1 VSWDAR
7 EAVPRSLSGRLTA
20 PSDEPPERIT
30 LDFLSAHG
38 DLFRISDPAS
48 EFGPPAVERDV
59 RNTTHVRIAQVHR
72 GLPVFGG
79 EMRVHVDGSGVVT
92 SLEAEWLPEPLVA
105 EAPSLPAHQAVR
117 AAAADL
123 DPASSSLSR
132 PQLVIFDSGRFT
144 LGPRDERLAW
154 RVALWS
160 AGEGEWI
167 YFVDAET
174 GALAFKYRETRE
186 ALDREVR
193 QINLAAPPC
202 SLGGTLYYDETGAVH
217 PDPPADATAAYLLT
231 AEFYDYYLQ
240 THGRDGYDG
249 AGGRMVSLV
258 EDSTNNAF
266 WSSTCQRARFGH
278 SFTVRDVVAHEWQHA
293 VTWFTAGL
301 TAACQPGALDES
313 LSDVFAAMVDRDD
326 WFIGEEV
333 PLNVSVRSLAD
344 PTASSDAQPDTNAG
358 VNPCAEVHENSG
370 IPNKVAYL
378 VSEGGL
384 HYGVAVAGLGRE
396 ATESIWY
403 RALRHHMG
411 PATDFEGAR
420 AATVNAAAELYGAG
434 SPAVCSVR
442 NAWASVA
449 VGDPCPAAADDAA
462 FVAQSVPETM
472 VTGGTFSVAVTLRN
486 TGTATWTSAAGYRLR
501 SQNPSGNQ
509 TWGLQEVPL
518 PGAVPQGEE
527 VTFTFDVTSPV
538 TAGSYAFQW
547 RMVHGGVEF
556 GAPSP
561 DVTVSVEPP
570 FDDAAFVLMSP
581 PPPATMRTGQTALV
595 NVTMRNTGTTTWTTA
610 TGYKLGSQSPQDNT
624 IWGFHRVPLSGPVDA
639 GEETTFQ
646 FAFTAPSTP
655 GTYGFQWRMLRE
667 GVAWFGAPTPHIVIT
682 VQKDAAAFSWQ
693 SVPNNMVAGR
703 PYTVSVRMR
712 NVGSTTWMPA
722 AGHRL
727 GSQNPQDNQTWGLHR
742 VLLPGPVAP
751 GGWATFDFTVVA
763 PSGPGT
769 YNFRWRMVREGVA
782 WFGAETPNV
791 AVNVQ
796 PLAAPSN
803 LVAVYDAAAVRIRL
817 SWADNSSNEDGFH
830 AQFSYAG
837 SGWSDLVPPTVA
849 ANVTTWQSAPNP
861 PSGSYQ
867 FRVRALGGGAV
878 SSWSNVAPL
887 TFTAAPPFDDAAF
900 AWQSVPAVMTAGQQ
914 YVASVTMYNAGTTTW
929 TAAAG
934 HRLGSQ
940 NPQDNQIWGLGR
952 VLLPWDVPPGGL
964 ATFSFFVD
972 APATPGTYGFQWRML
987 REGVSWFG
995 AFTPNVAV
1003 VVQ

>member
-1 VSWDAR
+1 MRTSGSPLLAVVLLAAGPAAEAAKPRPPSALEIPFESAAPVRLAGDRAVDAATGRPVALYRPRFQTDPGTPEEMARQYLRHAASALRIDSDFSDLEITAVRTGPSGTVVRFRQQVEGIPVYGPDLAVKLDRDGRVTHVASGYRPGLVPAVTEPALSADAARAVALDHLAVSGGVEWEHELLVVLPGARGARLAWQIDVVARPAPRGEWRVMVDAVTGELLGAEDRAFYVDGGATVFDPDPLSSAGATYGDPGYVDGDDADTAALGAARFSRTLRDITASGGIYRLAGPWAECVDWDTPFKGCFPRMSPAWNVTR
-7 EAVPRSLSGRLTA
+7 SPDAFEAANVYYHIDTYMRYLNETLGLAIEPYQYPGGVQYDPHGFDGEDNSLYSSPSGRLTFGEGGVDDA
-20 PSDEPPERIT
+20 EDADVVIHELGHGLHDWVTAGGLSRVEGLSEGVG
-30 LDFLSAHG
+30 DF
-38 DLFRISDPAS
+38 
-48 EFGPPAVERDV
+48 
-59 RNTTHVRIAQVHR
+59 
-72 GLPVFGG
+72 
-79 EMRVHVDGSGVVT
+79 
-92 SLEAEWLPEPLVA
+92 
-105 EAPSLPAHQAVR
+105 
-117 AAAADL
+117 AAAEYSRSFGHWEPG
-123 DPASSSLSR
+123 DPQHQWVFSWDGHNEFWPGRVTNWTDTRTYPAGLTGSSH
-132 PQLVIFDSGRFT
+132 T
-144 LGPRDERLAW
+144 
-154 RVALWS
+154 
-160 AGEGEWI
+160 
-167 YFVDAET
+167 
-174 GALAFKYRETRE
+174 
-186 ALDREVR
+186 
-193 QINLAAPPC
+193 
-202 SLGGTLYYDETGAVH
+202 
-217 PDPPADATAAYLLT
+217 
-231 AEFYDYYLQ
+231 
-240 THGRDGYDG
+240 DGQ
-249 AGGRMVSLV
+249 
-258 EDSTNNAF
+258 F
-266 WSSTCQRARFGH
+266 WSSCNMQVWDAIGRDA
-278 SFTVRDVVAHEWQHA
+278 TVTAHWEGLAMTNSGTNQLGAAQAVVQAAVDLGYDPADVDGIVATYQGCGYA
-293 VTWFTAGL
+293 VT
-301 TAACQPGALDES
+301 
-313 LSDVFAAMVDRDD
+313 
-326 WFIGEEV
+326 
-333 PLNVSVRSLAD
+333 
-344 PTASSDAQPDTNAG
+344 
-358 VNPCAEVHENSG
+358 
-370 IPNKVAYL
+370 
-378 VSEGGL
+378 
-384 HYGVAVAGLGRE
+384 
-396 ATESIWY
+396 
-403 RALRHHMG
+403 G
-411 PATDFEGAR
+411 P
-420 AATVNAAAELYGAG
+420 
-434 SPAVCSVR
+434 S
-442 NAWASVA
+442 
-449 VGDPCPAAADDAA
+449 
-462 FVAQSVPETM
+462 
-472 VTGGTFSVAVTLRN
+472 
-486 TGTATWTSAAGYRLR
+486 
-501 SQNPSGNQ
+501 
-509 TWGLQEVPL
+509 
-518 PGAVPQGEE
+518 
-527 VTFTFDVTSPV
+527 
-538 TAGSYAFQW
+538 
-547 RMVHGGVEF
+547 
-556 GAPSP
+556 
-561 DVTVSVEPP
+561 EPP

-581 PPPATMRTGQTALV
+581 PPPATMYTGQTALV

-624 IWGFHRVPLSGPVDA
+624 IWGFHRVPLSGPVDP

-693 SVPNNMVAGR
+693 SVPNSMVAGR
-703 PYTVSVRMR
+703 PYNVSVRMR
-712 NVGSTTWMPA
+712 NVGSTTWTPA

-769 YNFRWRMVREGVA
+769 YSFRWRMVREGVA

-914 YVASVTMYNAGTTTW
+914 YVASITMYNAGTTTW